1 MLPDPARIEEAVALL
16 KAGEL
21 VAFPTETVYGLGADA
36 RNPAAVAK
44 IFAAKGRPVSHPLI
58 VHVSGLAAARA
69 WIADLPDAAGRLA
82 EAFWPGPLT
91 LVLPKAA
98 SVAPIVTGGQAS
110 VAVRAPAH
118 PVARALLAAFGGG
131 IAAPSANRYGRISPT
146 RAADVYEELGDRV
159 ALVLD
164 GGDCEVGLEST
175 IVACLDGRVTLLR
188 PGAVSRS
195 QLRDIVGAV
204 ADADAASPR
213 APGRD
218 RSHYAPRTLL
228 VIVEAGRLRDEVE
241 RALAAGGR
249 LAVLARSDAPVASD
263 RLVWCRLGGR
273 PAEYGRA
280 LYAALR
286 ELDRA
291 GAARILVE
299 GVPADEPWAAIAD
312 RLARAA
318 ARDASLAG
326 YDPVTDAT

>member
-1 MLPDPARIEEAVALL
+1 MMPDPDRIEKAVALL
-16 KAGEL
+16 HAGEL

-36 RNPAAVAK
+36 RNPAAVAR
-44 IFAAKGRPVSHPLI
+44 IFAAKGRPASHPLI
-58 VHVSGLAAARA
+58 VHVSGLAAAQE
-69 WIADLPDAAGRLA
+69 WIADLPDAARRLA
-82 EAFWPGPLT
+82 DAFWPGPLT
-91 LVLPKAA
+91 IVLPKAA
-98 SVAPIVTGGQAS
+98 GVPAVVTGGQS
-110 VAVRAPAH
+110 TIGLRAPAH

-175 IVACLDGRVTLLR
+175 IVACLGGRVTLLR

-195 QLRDIVGAV
+195 QLRDIVGEV
-204 ADADAASPR
+204 ADADAAAPR

-218 RSHYAPRTLL
+218 RSHYAPGTTLA
-228 VIVEAGRLRDEVE
+228 VVKAAQLRSEVE

-249 LAVLARSDAPVASD
+249 LAVLARSGAPLVSNQ
-263 RLVWCRLGGR
+263 LVWRQLGKR

-299 GVPADEPWAAIAD
+299 EVPDEEAWAAIAD
-312 RLARAA
+312 RLRRAA
-318 ARDASLAG
+318 TQAPDGA
-326 YDPVTDAT
+326 VIDAT

>member
-1 MLPDPARIEEAVALL
+1 MMPDPSRIEEAVALL
-16 KAGEL
+16 NAGEL

-36 RNPAAVAK
+36 RNPAAVAR
-44 IFAAKGRPVSHPLI
+44 IFTAKGRPVSHPLI
-58 VHVSGLAAARA
+58 VHVSGLAAAQE
-69 WIADLPDAAGRLA
+69 WIAGLPDTARRLA
-82 EAFWPGPLT
+82 DAFWPGPLT
-91 LVLPKAA
+91 IVLPKAA
-98 SVAPIVTGGQAS
+98 GVPAMVTGGQS
-110 VAVRAPAH
+110 TVALRAPAH

-146 RAADVYEELGDRV
+146 RAGDVHEELGDRV

-175 IVACLDGRVTLLR
+175 IVACLGGRVTLLR

-195 QLRDIVGAV
+195 QLRDVVGEV

-218 RSHYAPRTLL
+218 RSHYAPRTVL
-228 VIVEAGRLRDEVE
+228 VVIAAAQLKSEIE
-241 RALAAGGR
+241 RALASGER
-249 LAVLARSDAPVASD
+249 LAVLARSGAPVASD
-263 RLVWCRLGGR
+263 QLVWRQLGKP

-286 ELDRA
+286 DLDRV

-299 GVPADEPWAAIAD
+299 EVPDDEPWAAIAD
-312 RLARAA
+312 RLRRAA
-318 ARDASLAG
+318 AQAVDGA
-326 YDPVTDAT
+326 VTDAT

>member
-1 MLPDPARIEEAVALL
+1 MLPDPARIEEAVTLL
-16 KAGEL
+16 NAGEL

-36 RNPAAVAK
+36 KNPAAIAR

-58 VHVSGLAAARA
+58 VHVSGLAAAQE
-69 WIADLPDAAGRLA
+69 WIALLPDAARRLA
-82 EAFWPGPLT
+82 DAFWPGPLT

-98 SVAPIVTGGQAS
+98 AVTAAVTGGQAT
-110 VAVRAPAH
+110 VALRAPAH
-118 PVARALLAAFGGG
+118 PVARALLAAFGSG

-146 RAADVYEELGDRV
+146 CAADVREELGDRV

-164 GGDCEVGLEST
+164 GGPCEVGLEST

-195 QLRDIVGAV
+195 QLRDVVGKI

-218 RSHYAPRTLL
+218 RSHYAPSTALA
-228 VIVEAGRLRDEVE
+228 IIEPARLRDEVE
-241 RALAAGGR
+241 RALASGER
-249 LAVLARSDAPVASD
+249 LAVLARSEAPVASD
-263 RLVWCRLGGR
+263 RLVWRQLPNR

-286 ELDRA
+286 ELDRTDA
-291 GAARILVE
+291 SRIIVE
-299 GVPADEPWAAIAD
+299 SVPADESWAAIAD
-312 RLARAA
+312 RLGRAA
-318 ARDASLAG
+318 ARGNSPTADGA
-326 YDPVTDAT
+326 VTDAT

>member
-1 MLPDPARIEEAVALL
+1 MLPEPARIEEAVALL
-16 KAGEL
+16 NAGEL

-36 RNPAAVAK
+36 RNPAAVAR

-58 VHVSGLAAARA
+58 VHISGLAAAQE
-69 WIADLPDAAGRLA
+69 WIADLPDAARRLA

-91 LVLPKAA
+91 IVLPKAA
-98 SVAPIVTGGQAS
+98 DVPAVVTGGQS
-110 VAVRAPAH
+110 TVALRAPAH

-146 RAADVYEELGDRV
+146 RAADVHEELGDRV

-175 IVACLDGRVTLLR
+175 IVACLGGRVTLLR

-195 QLRDIVGAV
+195 QLMDIVGQV

-218 RSHYAPRTLL
+218 RSHYAPRTA
-228 VIVEAGRLRDEVE
+228 VAIIGTARLRGEVE
-241 RALAAGGR
+241 RALASGER
-249 LAVLARSDAPVASD
+249 LAVLARSSAPVASD
-263 RLVWCRLGGR
+263 RLVWRQLGKR

-286 ELDRA
+286 ELDRV
-291 GAARILVE
+291 GAARIFVE
-299 GVPADEPWAAIAD
+299 DVPDDEPWAAIAD
-312 RLARAA
+312 RLRRAA
-318 ARDASLAG
+318 AQAADDA
-326 YDPVTDAT
+326 VTDAT

>member
-1 MLPDPARIEEAVALL
+1 MLPDPARIEEAVTLL
-16 KAGEL
+16 NAGEL

-36 RNPAAVAK
+36 KNPAAIAR

-58 VHVSGLAAARA
+58 VHVSGLAAAQE
-69 WIADLPDAAGRLA
+69 WIALLPDAARRLA
-82 EAFWPGPLT
+82 DAFWPGPLT

-98 SVAPIVTGGQAS
+98 AVTAAVTGGQAT
-110 VAVRAPAH
+110 VALRAPAH
-118 PVARALLAAFGGG
+118 PVARALLAAFGSG

-146 RAADVYEELGDRV
+146 CAADVREELGDRV

-164 GGDCEVGLEST
+164 GGPCEVGLEST

-195 QLRDIVGAV
+195 QLRDVVGKI
-204 ADADAASPR
+204 ADAHAASPR

-218 RSHYAPRTLL
+218 RSHYAPRTELA
-228 VIVEAGRLRDEVE
+228 VIEAGQLRSEVE
-241 RALAAGGR
+241 RSLASGER
-249 LAVLARSDAPVASD
+249 LAVLARSEAPVASD
-263 RLVWCRLGGR
+263 RLVWRQLGNR

-291 GAARILVE
+291 NAARIFVE
-299 GVPADEPWAAIAD
+299 GVPADESWAAIAD
-312 RLARAA
+312 RLGRAA
-318 ARDASLAG
+318 AQVADGA
-326 YDPVTDAT
+326 VTDAT